1 MCLKTKIFIHDFV
14 PDLQM
19 ILIPALKI
27 WLISIMQLHS
37 SEFNILN
44 DFRNTHQLESCYL
57 TFLAVVSYGSC
68 AAIA

>member
-1 MCLKTKIFIHDFV
+1 MCLETKIFIHDFV

-44 DFRNTHQLESCYL
+44 DVRNTHQLESCY
-57 TFLAVVSYGSC
+57 
-68 AAIA
+68 